1 MHAGIAIAIA
11 IAIALE
17 IYLKK
22 FKYSVFIFFDK
33 AVSTLG
39 VCVVVGAG
47 VEGVVCGGVGVVA
60 M

>member
-1 MHAGIAIAIA
+1 MHAGIAIA

-39 VCVVVGAG
+39 VSVVVGAG
-47 VEGVVCGGVGVVA
+47 VEGCGRVCGGDV
-60 M
+60 

>member
-1 MHAGIAIAIA
+1 MNAE

-39 VCVVVGAG
+39 VSVVVGAG
-47 VEGVVCGGVGVVA
+47 VEGCGRVCGGDV
-60 M
+60 